1 MKTMRSVVAGTVG
14 AGKTTFVNTL
24 SEIEVVNTDCP
35 ATDETLLL
43 KSETTVALDFG
54 RLILSPN
61 MDLHIYGTPGQS
73 RFDFMWDLLIQN
85 AHNYILLVPAHRPDN
100 FQYSREILT
109 FINQRVQIP
118 MLIGLTHTDCPGAV
132 DSAEIM
138 KMLGYDSPA
147 QDCPPIINVNPT
159 ERSSVIEALVIL
171 MALVIERSNVKLFQT
186 PYTKNK
192 APS

>member
-1 MKTMRSVVAGTVG
+1 MKTMRSVVVGTVG
-14 AGKTTFVNTL
+14 AGKTTFVQTL
-24 SEIEVVNTDCP
+24 SEIEVVNTDRP

-43 KSETTVALDFG
+43 KSDTTVALDFG

-85 AHNYILLVPAHRPDN
+85 AHTYILLVAAHRPDN

-118 MLIGLTHTDCPGAV
+118 MLIGLTHTDCPGAIEP
-132 DSAEIM
+132 AEIISL
-138 KMLGYDSPA
+138 LGYDSK
-147 QDCPPIINVNPT
+147 DKNCPPIIKVNPT
-159 ERSSVIEALVIL
+159 ERASVIEALVVL
-171 MALVIERSNVKLFQT
+171 MALVIERSNIKLSQT
-186 PYTKNK
+186 PYNK
-192 APS
+192 QRASS

>member
-14 AGKTTFVNTL
+14 AGKTTFVQTL
-24 SEIEVVNTDCP
+24 STIEVVNTDRP
-35 ATDETLLL
+35 ATDETLLV

-85 AHNYILLVPAHRPDN
+85 AHTYILLVAANRPDD
-100 FQYSREILT
+100 FHDSREILK

-132 DSAEIM
+132 DAAEIM
-138 KMLGYDSPA
+138 KMLGYNPKA
-147 QDCPPIINVNPT
+147 QDCPLSIKVNPT
-159 ERSSVIEALVIL
+159 ERASVIEALVIL
-171 MALVIERSNVKLFQT
+171 MALVIDHSNIKLSQT
-186 PYTKNK
+186 PYTKHK
-192 APS
+192 ASS

>member
-14 AGKTTFVNTL
+14 AGKTTFVQTL
-24 SEIEVVNTDCP
+24 SEIEVVNTDRP

-43 KSETTVALDFG
+43 KTETTVALDFG

-85 AHNYILLVPAHRPDN
+85 AHTYILLVAAHRPDN
-100 FQYSREILT
+100 FHYSREILT

-132 DSAEIM
+132 ESAEIM
-138 KMLGYDSPA
+138 KMLGYDPK
-147 QDCPPIINVNPT
+147 DKNCPPSIKVNPT
-159 ERSSVIEALVIL
+159 QRASVIEALVIL
-171 MALVIERSNVKLFQT
+171 MALVIERSNIKLSQT

-192 APS
+192 AS

>member
-14 AGKTTFVNTL
+14 AGKTTFVHTL
-24 SEIEVVNTDCP
+24 SDIEVVSTDRP
-35 ATDETLLL
+35 ATDETLFL

-85 AHNYILLVPAHRPDN
+85 AHNYILLVAAHRPDN

-138 KMLGYDSPA
+138 KMLGYDSKS
-147 QDCPPIINVNPT
+147 QDCPPIIKVNPT
-159 ERSSVIEALVIL
+159 EKASVTEALVML
-171 MALVIERSNVKLFQT
+171 MALVIERSNVKLSET
-186 PYTKNK
+186 PYNKNK
-192 APS
+192 ASS

>member
-14 AGKTTFVNTL
+14 AGKTTFVQTL
-24 SEIEVVNTDCP
+24 SEIEVVNTDRP
-35 ATDETLLL
+35 ATDETLFL

-54 RLILSPN
+54 RVILSPN

-85 AHNYILLVPAHRPDN
+85 AHTYILLVAAHRPDN
-100 FQYSREILT
+100 FHYSREILT

-118 MLIGLTHTDCPGAV
+118 MLIGLTHTDCPGAL

-138 KMLGYDSPA
+138 RMLGYNPKA
-147 QDCPPIINVNPT
+147 QDCPPIIKVNPT
-159 ERSSVIEALVIL
+159 ERASVIEALVIL

-186 PYTKNK
+186 PYTKHK
-192 APS
+192 ASS